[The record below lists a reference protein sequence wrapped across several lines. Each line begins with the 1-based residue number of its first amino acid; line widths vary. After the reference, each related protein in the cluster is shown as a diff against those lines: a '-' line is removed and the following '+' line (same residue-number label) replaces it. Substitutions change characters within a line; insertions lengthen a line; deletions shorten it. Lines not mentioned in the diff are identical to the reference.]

1 MNLTKKQRDKIE
13 TEDSITYNGDLIL
26 EEDLK
31 IKKNLIV
38 KGRIFGKEG
47 NRYNITALN
56 INAWDITA
64 LNINAWDINAAN
76 ITAWNITALNI
87 NAWDITALNINAW
100 DINAANITAWNINA
114 LNITA
119 GNIILCNKIK
129 VKKGCKVICKQLIIN
144 RFSLKRKEWKV

>member
-64 LNINAWDINAAN
+64 LNINASNIN
-76 ITAWNITALNI
+76 AWNITAL
-87 NAWDITALNINAW
+87 
-100 DINAANITAWNINA
+100 NINA

-129 VKKGCKVICKQLIIN
+129 VKKGCKVI
-144 RFSLKRKEWKV
+144 

>member
-87 NAWDITALNINAW
+87 NALNIN
-100 DINAANITAWNINA
+100 
-114 LNITA
+114 A

>member
-56 INAWDITA
+56 INAWDI
-64 LNINAWDINAAN
+64 NAAN

-100 DINAANITAWNINA
+100 DINAANITAW
-114 LNITA
+114 
-119 GNIILCNKIK
+119 
-129 VKKGCKVICKQLIIN
+129 
-144 RFSLKRKEWKV
+144 

>member
-87 NAWDITALNINAW
+87 NA
-100 DINAANITAWNINA
+100 